1 MGESGRADGTAVGA
15 TIRAI
20 RTARRRRQKD
30 VAQAAGISPSYLAL
44 IEAGRRTPPPAL
56 RRRLA
61 AALGLP
67 ESGLRTDGPM
77 VGALV
82 PLVRGWTPDRTP
94 AALVAQFPEAAQTIV
109 DLSRKLRTAEAR
121 ALGARSEF
129 VPLLAAHL
137 HELIAAASS
146 INTTAAILEEDGVD
160 ANWRRRFARNIGED
174 AARLQ
179 AAASALS
186 EALHAAGQE
195 ALAGSPAPHDAG
207 RADAG

>member
-1 MGESGRADGTAVGA
+1 MGETGTADGEGVGT

-20 RTARRRRQKD
+20 RTARRKRQKD

-44 IEAGRRTPPPAL
+44 IEAGHRTPPPAL

-67 ESGLRTDGPM
+67 KRGLRTDGP
-77 VGALV
+77 VVEALS
-82 PLVRGWTPDRTP
+82 PLVRGGAPDVNP
-94 AALVAQFPEAAQTIV
+94 AALAAQFPEAAQTIV
-109 DLSRKLRTAEAR
+109 DLSRKLQAAEAR

-129 VPLLAAHL
+129 VPLLAAQM

-146 INTTAAILEEDGVD
+146 ISTTAAILEEDGVD

-195 ALAGSPAPHDAG
+195 TLPSSSAPRDVGPLNAG
-207 RADAG
+207 